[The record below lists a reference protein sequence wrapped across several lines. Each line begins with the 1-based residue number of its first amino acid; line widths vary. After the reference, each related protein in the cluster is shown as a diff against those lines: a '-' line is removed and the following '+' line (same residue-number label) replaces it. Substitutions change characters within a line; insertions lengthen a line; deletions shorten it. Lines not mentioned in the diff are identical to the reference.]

1 MEPEILIWLFP
12 IIFML
17 HEFEEIILM
26 RRWMGKNKDLILEK
40 FPRAGQRFI
49 RQQGSLSTEAY
60 TFIVAEEFILASVI
74 VIIAAVKGNYD
85 LYAGLLAAYSIHLLL
100 HVFQSITI
108 GKYIPGLITTILTG
122 IFCGFAIYWLAV
134 NNHLSLYP
142 FLIYSVILTVIVF
155 INLDVMHRLAKKPTI
170 LK

>member
-1 MEPEILIWLFP
+1 
-12 IIFML
+12 
-17 HEFEEIILM
+17 
-26 RRWMGKNKDLILEK
+26 MGKNKDLILEK